1 MTTRKQTKTKVEN
14 ITRIEK
20 LVGKTYNTLRR
31 WKQDLNFPMTK
42 EGGQWVAYKED
53 IKEWQ
58 ACQAKGEEYLTKTTK
73 RTKSSTPSQKS

>member
-31 WKQDLNFPMTK
+31 WKQDLNLPYD
-42 EGGQWVAYKED
+42 QRR
-53 IKEWQ
+53 
-58 ACQAKGEEYLTKTTK
+58 
-73 RTKSSTPSQKS
+73 RTVGSL